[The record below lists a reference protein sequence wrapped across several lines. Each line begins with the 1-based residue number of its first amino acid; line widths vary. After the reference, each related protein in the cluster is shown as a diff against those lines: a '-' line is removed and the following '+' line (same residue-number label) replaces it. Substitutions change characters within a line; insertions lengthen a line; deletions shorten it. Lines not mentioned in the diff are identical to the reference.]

1 MADNLNPPRTA
12 TARSGGTSFAEQSGW
27 TVFAAIMMIFGGVMA
42 ILQGI
47 SAIAEDDLF
56 VTTNN
61 YVFEFD
67 LTSWG
72 WIHLVLG
79 IVVLLAG
86 LALFTGALWARAVGV
101 VLAGLSL
108 IANFMWVPYNPF
120 WALVLIALDIFVIY
134 ALCNPARRAASVGS

>member
-1 MADNLNPPRTA
+1 
-12 TARSGGTSFAEQSGW
+12 
-27 TVFAAIMMIFGGVMA
+27 MMIFGGVMA